1 MQFVLYFMED
11 SFVPKE
17 LKVPK
22 VKDVREGRHGT
33 MKSHA
38 HAGVLV
44 TPLHLGGDWTQGGGG
59 REI

>member
-1 MQFVLYFMED
+1 MED

-44 TPLHLGGDWTQGGGG
+44 TPLHLGSDCTQGGGG
-59 REI
+59 